1 MLPSLPPLT
10 SFTGQKPE
18 TRTSDEVFRT
28 TRVDLTDA
36 QVSPEYV
43 RQAVESYSVPALAAL
58 RKARGAAL
66 PVMATAPQPPRTSSL
81 RPSQEWEGKVVRVE
95 DDAFVALLYDKTNR
109 ENPTEE
115 VRLDASDISDDQWS
129 TVRPGAI
136 FYWTIGREKSPA
148 GQIRNI
154 SEIVF
159 QRSPRWTVKM
169 IQSSK
174 ERARSLARVFSDD
187 E

>member
-43 RQAVESYSVPALAAL
+43 RQAVES
-58 RKARGAAL
+58 AL